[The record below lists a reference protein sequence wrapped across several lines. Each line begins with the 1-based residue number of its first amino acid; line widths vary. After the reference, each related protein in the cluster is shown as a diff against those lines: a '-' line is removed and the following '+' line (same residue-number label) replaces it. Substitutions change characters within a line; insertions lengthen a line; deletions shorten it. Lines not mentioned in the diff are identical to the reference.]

1 MTPFFSGNSCLGIS
15 GLSKYHDGHAVMR
28 CTSGAPCHQRRSRS
42 SKPTLGFSWTTA
54 VLAVVAL
61 LLMLNGAR
69 WLLQESPPAA
79 NELLVATCVLDA
91 VTHDARLRVC
101 KETRASER

>member
-1 MTPFFSGNSCLGIS
+1 MTPFFFGSSCLGIN
-15 GLSKYHDGHAVMR
+15 GLSKYHDL
-28 CTSGAPCHQRRSRS
+28 GAI
-42 SKPTLGFSWTTA
+42 SWTTV

-91 VTHDARLRVC
+91 VADDARLRVC
-101 KETRASER
+101 TETRASER